1 MKNQSKPPFN
11 DERIWI
17 ILVILFLLVT
27 QILFTIPAP
36 CRWLKAVWE
45 AGDLLSFIG
54 TITLGFISIKQTQ
67 LANLSAKEANLTS
80 RKLIDLQTTEYVPS
94 MSITDFIGISKYS
107 LNTCNSCD
115 NADLAVLEMRT
126 DKNEVII
133 CHGIVLTHFP
143 TLPGMQGIYCRNYE
157 VHFEYLCKIPL
168 QEFCINSVSFIGN
181 DFDEEYLIDKHILS
195 SMNSG
200 DKVVLMF
207 FILGESDFMR
217 EENYSFKY
225 LVATKIRLNL
235 SLKLMDGR
243 TFLESIEITKHL
255 VRQPESEFNTPYV
268 EFPVSFYYDIKN
280 KEGSHGQTEI

>member
-1 MKNQSKPPFN
+1 MKNQSKPPSN
-11 DERIWI
+11 NESGWI
-17 ILVILFLLVT
+17 ILVILFLLIT

-67 LANLSAKEANLTS
+67 LASLSAKEANLTS

-94 MSITDFIGISKYS
+94 MSITDFVGISKYS
-107 LNTCNSCD
+107 LNACKSYG
-115 NADLAVLEMRT
+115 NAELTVLEMRT
-126 DKNEVII
+126 GKNEVII
-133 CHGIVLTHFP
+133 CHGIVLTDFP
-143 TLPGMQGIYCRNYE
+143 IPQGMQDIHCRNYE

-168 QEFCINSVSFIGN
+168 KEFCVTSVSFMGN
-181 DFDEEYLIDKHILS
+181 DFAKEYVIDKHILS
-195 SMNSG
+195 SMNNG

-207 FILGESDFMR
+207 FILGESDFT
-217 EENYSFKY
+217 EEKNHSFEY
-225 LVATKIRLNL
+225 LLATKIRLNL

-255 VRQPESEFNTPYV
+255 VREPESEFNTSYV
-268 EFPVSFYYDIKN
+268 EFPVSFYYDIKD
-280 KEGSHGQTEI
+280 KEGNHGKNEI